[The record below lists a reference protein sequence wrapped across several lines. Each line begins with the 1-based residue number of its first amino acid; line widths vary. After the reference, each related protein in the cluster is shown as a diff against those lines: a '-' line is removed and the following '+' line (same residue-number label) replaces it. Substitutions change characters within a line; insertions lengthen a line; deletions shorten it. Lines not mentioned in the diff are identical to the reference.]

1 MQNGQITGIKIIK
14 MNKLDFG
21 VDDPFEG
28 EEKKYKTLEV
38 NISQCLSTTVDIE
51 VPEDFEDYDDSKAL
65 CDFVREQIV
74 LPSELILEHSTDC
87 WYIDDFCVTL

>member
-1 MQNGQITGIKIIK
+1 

-38 NISQCLSTTVDIE
+38 NISQCLSTIVEIQ
-51 VPEDFEDYDDSKAL
+51 VPEDFDEEKNSL
-65 CDFVREQIV
+65 EEIVREQIV
-74 LPSELILEHSTDC
+74 LPSELTLTHSQDC
-87 WYIDDFCVTL
+87 WYVDDFWVGL

>member
-38 NISQCLSTTVDIE
+38 NISQCLSTIVEIQ
-51 VPEDFEDYDDSKAL
+51 VPEDFDEERDSLEDI
-65 CDFVREQIV
+65 VREQII
-74 LPSELILEHSTDC
+74 LPSELAFKFSPDC
-87 WYIDDFCVTL
+87 WYDDDFCVSL